1 VWEGDEEIRSWRDE
15 LGERKGIIH
24 LVLLREGVGVV
35 RLMCLGRRWDCGA
48 LLQLMEIFLS
58 GYKVCIT

>member
-15 LGERKGIIH
+15 LGKRKGIIH
-24 LVLLREGVGVV
+24 LVLLGKGVGVI
-35 RLMCLGRRWDCGA
+35 RLMCLGKRWDCGI
-48 LLQLMEIFLS
+48 LHQLREIFLV